1 MVLSKLLLACLAV
14 TANLANAEVVAGST
28 PLVKYSS
35 CNKMQQNQIYEA
47 WFDALKIAN
56 EGKGGFGDWKG
67 DAEIEYFGPPALNH
81 PYQRGIQDLLTRAAG
96 LYRPW
101 WFKPTLSRIRA
112 RCDDWENKC
121 QQKGLAV
128 YSSHGCTEGE
138 AICINFCD
146 GFFDL
151 PSLNDVI
158 NTARPLKDDDIV
170 KLHMATYQSR
180 GSSMLHGLFHLQD
193 VSWPIHRP
201 TDRLVRFE
209 THEGKTVMA
218 PAIGPY
224 WTKVVARVDLLN
236 TNNTSGFPI
245 NTDNLVQ
252 YSVAKYIHKNLNV
265 HPYYPI
271 ALSKTLG
278 QNNETQGPGWEV
290 IDGKLQGNGTLISG
304 HMLSAVD
311 TQPLEWNND
320 TIAPFDQ
327 VFNDPNYL
335 SHVVLPLEKFIEHD
349 RYPQTFFTGGRM
361 ETSPNGSP
369 QLTPRSNYTKG
380 DENLH
385 CANEEITDEGYVT
398 VQFAEE
404 SIDDACSKLKD
415 IALGPK
421 NTGIQNSYEF
431 IDAEKQHSALWA
443 GAFWNTGDVG
453 CQTDRNVAEDECK
466 EQLREC
472 LNGCQV
478 DTTSVKKGGSRVNN
492 CIIYRLGVERNPTL

>member
-1 MVLSKLLLACLAV
+1 
-14 TANLANAEVVAGST
+14 
-28 PLVKYSS
+28 
-35 CNKMQQNQIYEA
+35 
-47 WFDALKIAN
+47 
-56 EGKGGFGDWKG
+56 
-67 DAEIEYFGPPALNH
+67 
-81 PYQRGIQDLLTRAAG
+81 
-96 LYRPW
+96 
-101 WFKPTLSRIRA
+101 
-112 RCDDWENKC
+112 
-121 QQKGLAV
+121 
-128 YSSHGCTEGE
+128 
-138 AICINFCD
+138 
-146 GFFDL
+146 
-151 PSLNDVI
+151 
-158 NTARPLKDDDIV
+158 
-170 KLHMATYQSR
+170 
-180 GSSMLHGLFHLQD
+180 
-193 VSWPIHRP
+193 
-201 TDRLVRFE
+201 
-209 THEGKTVMA
+209 
-218 PAIGPY
+218 
-224 WTKVVARVDLLN
+224 
-236 TNNTSGFPI
+236 
-245 NTDNLVQ
+245 
-252 YSVAKYIHKNLNV
+252 

>member
-101 WFKPTLSRIRA
+101 WFKPTLSRIHA

-121 QQKGLAV
+121 QQRGLAV

-180 GSSMLHGLFHLQD
+180 
-193 VSWPIHRP
+193 
-201 TDRLVRFE
+201 VRFE

-245 NTDNLVQ
+245 NT
-252 YSVAKYIHKNLNV
+252 
-265 HPYYPI
+265 
-271 ALSKTLG
+271 LSKTLG

-369 QLTPRSNYTKG
+369 QLTPKSNYTKG